1 MGPAQAVKSVDTNI
15 LVRIIVDDD
24 SKQAATA
31 RKVVSA
37 GVTVPLT
44 VLLELAWTLRS
55 RYGFERVRLNN
66 ALVALLDIP
75 EIHLEDEPALR
86 AGLELHRGGADI
98 ADVIHLVAARGSE
111 AFVTFDKGVPSGET
125 IGVDVELVEGTA

>member
-1 MGPAQAVKSVDTNI
+1 M
-15 LVRIIVDDD
+15 
-24 SKQAATA
+24 
-31 RKVVSA
+31 
-37 GVTVPLT
+37 PLT

>member
-24 SKQAATA
+24 SKQAETA

-55 RYGFERVRLNN
+55 RYGFERDRLNN

-75 EIHLEDEPALR
+75 EIHVEDEPAIR
-86 AGLELHRGGADI
+86 TALELHRDGADI
-98 ADVIHLVAARGSE
+98 ADVLHLVAARGSE
-111 AFVTFDKGVPSGET
+111 AFVTFDKGVPGGET
-125 IGVDVELVEGTA
+125 IGVDVELVEGKA